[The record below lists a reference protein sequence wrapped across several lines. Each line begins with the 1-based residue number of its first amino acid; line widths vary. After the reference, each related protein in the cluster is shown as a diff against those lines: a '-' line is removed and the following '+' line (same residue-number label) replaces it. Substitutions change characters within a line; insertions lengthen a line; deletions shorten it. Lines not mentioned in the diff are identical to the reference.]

1 YNGVNMSFVEGSSH
15 SAGSYITKTELYY
28 LLDSNLPPPGSYMV
42 EVSYIGDVD
51 KRCGGAI
58 SLANIAQQAAEAV
71 ATNSNI
77 GPNSI
82 STDITTQ
89 TYGALVIDIAGCGN
103 EGFFSTIDTNMVE
116 RFDISSNSSSEAC
129 GTKFATSVG
138 PTTMSWNHSGANQLV
153 HSVAVFAPAPLI
165 ISGRIIEPNDSPIS
179 GVVVSADPNGA
190 PSATDPNGHYM
201 VFVPYGWSGLVTATK
216 DEHVFNPSE
225 RTYSNV
231 ITNKAGQDYKDISAY
246 DLNSDGSIGLSDLAV
261 VSDHWL
267 ENGPNVP
274 GDLHR
279 DVDNTVN
286 LLDLAEL
293 GLAW

>member
-1 YNGVNMSFVEGSSH
+1 MSFVEGSSH

-42 EVSYIGDVD
+42 EVSYTGDVD
-51 KRCGGAI
+51 KRCAGAI

-71 ATNSNI
+71 TTNSNI

-89 TYGALVIDIAGCGN
+89 THGALVIDIAGCGN

-138 PTTMSWNHSGANQLV
+138 PTTMSWSHSGANQLV
-153 HSVAVFAPAPLI
+153 HSVAVFAPAPRI

-179 GVVVSADPNGA
+179 GVVVSADPNGD
-190 PSATDPNGHYM
+190 PSTTDPNGNYE
-201 VFVPYGWSGLVTATK
+201 VLVPFGWSGLVTATK